1 MGRQYDHGRS
11 YDGHRHVSS
20 YRPHRE
26 ELSPEQQ
33 RALEQHREEYRQRQ
47 AAREAEQARR
57 QAFREKHPQRW
68 TYVCQTSI
76 AGQPCTLT
84 LRSLDGELEGRVSYP
99 AQGYVTRLEGRLEEG
114 SVTLTERNAQGRRL
128 GELRLEARDLGRL
141 LERGHLPARWRP
153 AGGGRVEEVYL
164 RLEREHLPLDGNLLT
179 LPEVV
184 AAPAPKARPSPSRPQ
199 GQPAGEG
206 LERKAQRLAENLA
219 SAGGGRAAAAAELAA
234 YPDAEREGVLR
245 YLQEKAPKAFAEA
258 LRLGYSLLPVAG
270 LQAQSAPPPARTW
283 RETGRLK
290 GNPPVRSE
298 TEPPNKNIVED
309 EREYK
314 AMLASAQAL
323 LQEQR
328 SRARRMLSPDA
339 KQVLDYRYWFAQ
351 VYGHVTENE
360 ILFAQERTYYY
371 PTYVLWCVL
380 YFDKLY
386 EDNLRAVAGKQ
397 EPHWRE
403 AFKTATAQKQMEGI
417 PGQVGKIVFSLVA
430 SMLAHIRFDLPR
442 AEAWV
447 FERYRDAYG
456 ARLEDFRP
464 DFFAMGGVFDNATR
478 QMFADIERLLRLMGT
493 SFDVELAKLFKQGGL
508 SEHAMRDLL
517 GASMNRERLA
527 TWHRAERMVAEGKA
541 GEDPYRLQNERLVG
555 DVTRKDHLSGTVGA
569 IGVNRPGLEGITNSN
584 AVDHVLGYLKAGNN
598 AIGSLLLDGLDDL
611 IGGLVGQASVSD
623 EAIRSWDFYKR
634 STLLME
640 FQKGEIAQAAL
651 LGSPGSPGL
660 AQDFMLRI
668 VEASRQIGD
677 LVLLIDSVDAYSLVR
692 LFDGERR
699 ERLERLLAREYY
711 PKLTLMNAA
720 NQIAKWMEAGTEE
733 INKQSARI
741 VYLYSAQSPEKKT
754 RLDEVLTQRY
764 NIQPKQFLR

>member
-1 MGRQYDHGRS
+1 MGRQYDHSHS
-11 YDGHRHVSS
+11 YDGHQRISS

-26 ELSPEQQ
+26 VLSPEQQ
-33 RALEQHREEYRQRQ
+33 RILEQQREEYRQRQ
-47 AAREAEQARR
+47 VAQAAEQARR
-57 QAFREKHPQRW
+57 QAFRQEHPQRW
-68 TYVCQTSI
+68 TYVCQSSI
-76 AGQPCTLT
+76 SQQSCTLI
-84 LRSLDGELEGRVSYP
+84 LQNRDGELEGRVSYP
-99 AQGYVTRLEGRLEEG
+99 AQGYTTRLEGRLEEG
-114 SVTLTERNAQGRRL
+114 SVILTERNAQGRRL
-128 GELRLEARDLGRL
+128 GELRLEARDLGRW
-141 LERGHLPARWRP
+141 LERGHLYARWRP
-153 AGGGRVEEVYL
+153 AGGGQVEEVYL
-164 RLEREHLPLDGNLLT
+164 RLEREHLPLDGNFLT

-184 AAPAPKARPSPSRPQ
+184 AAPTPKAHPSPFRPQ
-199 GQPAGEG
+199 GQPTGEG
-206 LERKAQRLAENLA
+206 LERKAQRLAEHLA

-234 YPDAEREGVLR
+234 YPETEREGVLR

-258 LRLGYSLLPVAG
+258 IRLGYSLLPVAG
-270 LQAQSAPPPARTW
+270 LQAQSAPQPKRTW
-283 RETGRLK
+283 REMGRLK

-328 SRARRMLSPDA
+328 ARARRMLSPNG
-339 KQVLDYRYWFAQ
+339 KEVLDYRYWFAQ

-386 EDNLRAVAGKQ
+386 EDNLGAVASKQ

-403 AFKTATAQKQMEGI
+403 AFKTAAAQKQGGGM
-417 PGQVGKIVFSLVA
+417 PGQVGEIVFSLVA

-456 ARLEDFRP
+456 AHLEDFRP

-493 SFDVELAKLFKQGGL
+493 SLEVDLVRWTKNRNL

-517 GASMNRERLA
+517 GASMNYERLA
-527 TWHRAERMVAEGKA
+527 TWHRTERMVTEGKV

-555 DVTRKDHLSGTVGA
+555 DVTRKDHLSSTVRA
-569 IGVNRPGLEGITNSN
+569 ISVNRPGFEGITNSN
-584 AVDHVLGYLKAGNN
+584 AADYILNYIKGLGGFGAG
-598 AIGSLLLDGLDDL
+598 LLDGLNDF
-611 IGGLVGQASVSD
+611 IGGLIGQLSVSD

-634 STLLME
+634 SAILME
-640 FQKGEIAQAAL
+640 FQKGEIVEAAL
-651 LGSPGSPGL
+651 LGDPGSPGL

>member
-1 MGRQYDHGRS
+1 MGRQYDHSRS
-11 YDGHRHVSS
+11 YDGHRHISS

-33 RALEQHREEYRQRQ
+33 HALEQHREEYRQRQ
-47 AAREAEQARR
+47 AAQAAEQTRR

-68 TYVCQTSI
+68 TYVCQASI

-84 LRSLDGELEGRVSYP
+84 LQSRDGELEGRAAYP
-99 AQGYVTRLEGRLEEG
+99 AHGYTTRLVGQAGEGQARF
-114 SVTLTERNAQGRRL
+114 TEYNAQGRRL
-128 GELRLEARDLGRL
+128 GELRLEARDLRQFAA
-141 LERGHLPARWRP
+141 RGHLHAQWRP

-164 RLEREHLPLDGNLLT
+164 RLEHEHLPLDGGFPA

-184 AAPAPKARPSPSRPQ
+184 AAPAKPPKAHPPRSQGRPM
-199 GQPAGEG
+199 GES

-219 SAGGGRAAAAAELAA
+219 SVGGGRAAAAAELASST
-234 YPDAEREGVLR
+234 DLERERVLR
-245 YLQEKAPKAFAEA
+245 YLQEKAPRAFAEA

-270 LQAQSAPPPARTW
+270 LQAQGAPPPARTW

-314 AMLASAQAL
+314 AMLASAQTL

-328 SRARRMLSPDA
+328 ARARRMLSPNG
-339 KQVLDYRYWFAQ
+339 KEVLDYRYWFAQ
-351 VYGHVTENE
+351 VYSHVTENE

-386 EDNLRAVAGKQ
+386 EDNLGAVASKQ

-403 AFKTATAQKQMEGI
+403 AFKTATAQKQMENI

-478 QMFADIERLLRLMGT
+478 QMFADIERLLRLVGT
-493 SFDVELAKLFKQGGL
+493 SLEADMVRWTKNRNL

-517 GASMNRERLA
+517 GTSMSRERLA

-634 STLLME
+634 SSILME

-677 LVLLIDSVDAYSLVR
+677 LALLIDSVDAYSLVR

-699 ERLERLLAREYY
+699 RKLERLLAREYY

-720 NQIAKWMEAGTEE
+720 NQIAKWMEAGTEDE
-733 INKQSARI
+733 NKLSARM
-741 VYLYSAQSPEKKT
+741 VYFYSSQSPEKKA
-754 RLDEVLTQRY
+754 RLDEVLTRRY

>member
-114 SVTLTERNAQGRRL
+114 SVTLTERNAQG
-128 GELRLEARDLGRL
+128 
-141 LERGHLPARWRP
+141 
-153 AGGGRVEEVYL
+153 
-164 RLEREHLPLDGNLLT
+164 
-179 LPEVV
+179 
-184 AAPAPKARPSPSRPQ
+184 
-199 GQPAGEG
+199 
-206 LERKAQRLAENLA
+206 LAENLA

-478 QMFADIERLLRLMGT
+478 QMFADIERLLRLMRT
-493 SFDVELAKLFKQGGL
+493 SFEADMVRWTKNRNL

-584 AVDHVLGYLKAGNN
+584 AVDHALGYLKAINN

-623 EAIRSWDFYKR
+623 EVIRSWDFYKR
-634 STLLME
+634 SSILMG

-692 LFDGERR
+692 LFDRERR
-699 ERLERLLAREYY
+699 EQLEIILEDHYY

-720 NQIAKWMEAGTEE
+720 HQIAKWVEAG
-733 INKQSARI
+733 KAQPFKRSARRI
-741 VYLYSAQSPEKKT
+741 Y
-754 RLDEVLTQRY
+754 LTQNKAQRAQLDRVLAEKY
-764 NIQPKQFLR
+764 SIRPQDFLE